1 MTEIEVLTA
10 LEKNL
15 NAVTQA
21 VTAVTE
27 TVTALKEL
35 VSRREQPHLMVVG
48 KSLEELLTIKEAA
61 AELKISQNSV
71 RKLLCLNPQK
81 DGLRSKKVGHNVRIS
96 RGDLLDYLERQS
108 S

>member
-27 TVTALKEL
+27 TVSALKE
-35 VSRREQPHLMVVG
+35 VIGRKQPHLMVVG